1 MPEIA
6 GREPNATPDGRASE
20 ARLRD
25 LLGTLA
31 SATELPDLAPK
42 AVTAARDATGSSGAF
57 IERVISREDGVEVVA
72 VAGEGIPPLGARSK
86 YSGAIGD
93 EAIRRSALVV
103 PLRAG

>member
-6 GREPNATPDGRASE
+6 GRGSNTTPDERSSE
-20 ARLRD
+20 AALRD
-25 LLGTLA
+25 LLLTLA

-57 IERVISREDGVEVVA
+57 MERVISSEDGVEVVG
-72 VAGEGIPPLGARSK
+72 VAGEGTPPLGARSK